1 MILKLKKINNEIIEN
16 DLKLQKQEKKN
27 NDLNEKIKNLKLNV
41 DTVKEIQQKVIY
53 ILFQWRRN
61 GSILYKWLEEMY
73 TNAEKRCHDLK
84 NLLDKEQ

>member
-53 ILFQWRRN
+53 ILF
-61 GSILYKWLEEMY
+61 
-73 TNAEKRCHDLK
+73 
-84 NLLDKEQ
+84 